1 MLSRKNIG
9 NNHSVD
15 HKWSVLWCNECN
27 LHLWYKQDKKT
38 FFKRATQ
45 QIHLT
50 KLRLWLECD
59 QNSFKTSSRVS
70 VSLKSLFCLFDYF
83 LWSVNFFFSS
93 HRFYH
98 HTGVRIYSVAV
109 LFIILF
115 PFLLSPFCVC
125 KDKQRQKNTFCKLL
139 SDFQNCT
146 ISSRIFFFQDTE
158 PVLFA
163 ITALYVLTPCSHLCT
178 GHQHQ
183 LLTCHCSHSV
193 LTRGLN
199 RWLVYTNMHT
209 HTNTHTAVWST
220 PRLILKILQ
229 GTADG
234 FNNKWYH
241 WSSERERG
249 TEGRAA
255 DEPENTA
262 TVRPSANDT
271 SLLKV
276 SRNTSEPKIKIK
288 TAEMI

>member
-1 MLSRKNIG
+1 M
-9 NNHSVD
+9 
-15 HKWSVLWCNECN
+15 
-27 LHLWYKQDKKT
+27 

-183 LLTCHCSHSV
+183 LLTCHRSHSV

-209 HTNTHTAVWST
+209 HTQTHTRQCDQHRGWFWRSCRERQMVLIINGIID
-220 PRLILKILQ
+220 PRR
-229 GTADG
+229 
-234 FNNKWYH
+234 
-241 WSSERERG
+241 EREELREEQL
-249 TEGRAA
+249 TNQRTQRLW
-255 DEPENTA
+255 DPQLMTQ
-262 TVRPSANDT
+262 VC
-271 SLLKV
+271 
-276 SRNTSEPKIKIK
+276 
-288 TAEMI
+288 